1 MKSSKNLWMMGAALT
16 LMGCNGVDLAFVP
29 LFAIAPEVTV
39 DTTTNITTC
48 VFNPDGDPLP
58 FIGVDVNS
66 QAALSLMVSAEN
78 RLQEVAVTLQSGGP
92 ASDLVIPNHI
102 QPLRFD
108 YRWEC
113 ESDGFTAGQGPL
125 RLPAFGADRAFCFD
139 KRDDTT
145 GNFSGFNVVPA
156 TGASIPANSTGAIEV
171 RIAPPQLIESIRDA
185 FEISVL
191 ANSCC
196 AEAGSCSDATTR
208 DPQTDTTVPSCLL
221 LQQVFDRVGGNLT
234 TTDLRN
240 LTQWRSFAAHTG
252 AATPISDGNGGTIV
266 LPVPYNMRLRGRF
279 EALTATGDL
288 ITSSDFAQDVGF
300 CANCLNNVSPAVSAC
315 LNR

>member
-1 MKSSKNLWMMGAALT
+1 MKSTKNLWMMGAALT

-29 LFAIAPEVTV
+29 LFAIAPEVSE
-39 DTTTNITTC
+39 DTTTGLFTC
-48 VFNPDGDPLP
+48 THNPDGDPLP
-58 FIGVDVNS
+58 FIRVDVNAQS
-66 QAALSLMVSAEN
+66 SLALMVAAEN
-78 RLQEVAVTLQSGGP
+78 RLQEVQVTLQTGGP
-92 ASDLVIPNHI
+92 ASDLIIPNHI

-156 TGASIPANSTGAIEV
+156 TGASIPAGQVGAIEV
-171 RIAPPQLIESIRDA
+171 RIVPPQLIESIRDA

-191 ANSCC
+191 ANRCC
-196 AEAGSCSDATTR
+196 QDAGSCQEATVQGSAIAACG
-208 DPQTDTTVPSCLL
+208 D
-221 LQQVFDRVGGNLT
+221 LQAVFDRVGGNLRA
-234 TTDLRN
+234 DDFQN
-240 LTQWRSFAAHTG
+240 LTQWRSFAAHTS
-252 AATPISDGNGGTIV
+252 AATPVDDGTGTGNTIPA
-266 LPVPYNMRLRGRF
+266 PVPYNMRLRGRF

-288 ITSSDFAQDVGF
+288 ITSSDFAQDIGF
-300 CANCLNNVSPAVSAC
+300 CASCATNPAVSKC